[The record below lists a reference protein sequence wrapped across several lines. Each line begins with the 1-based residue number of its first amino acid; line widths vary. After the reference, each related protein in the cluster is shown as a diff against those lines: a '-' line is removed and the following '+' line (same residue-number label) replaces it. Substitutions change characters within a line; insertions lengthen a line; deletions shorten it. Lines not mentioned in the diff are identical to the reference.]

1 MRKITE
7 ILFAIGM
14 CLVLPAGI
22 FGVVYE
28 LFIWNKSIIP
38 SWLFN
43 TVMIVG
49 TIGILCIIPFVIYN
63 SKRRKMDWMKKIW
76 QNHGF
81 LSRGFRIFIFALV
94 GDGTHDIPPFLTR
107 TTKQS
112 ISLSFWAEKTAK
124 RFAKSKFCGLSEAN
138 EQNQGAKAPQGYG
151 LEFGWLFVSM

>member
-1 MRKITE
+1 MMKKITE

-63 SKRRKMDWMKKIW
+63 SKRREMD
-76 QNHGF
+76 
-81 LSRGFRIFIFALV
+81 
-94 GDGTHDIPPFLTR
+94 
-107 TTKQS
+107 
-112 ISLSFWAEKTAK
+112 
-124 RFAKSKFCGLSEAN
+124 
-138 EQNQGAKAPQGYG
+138 
-151 LEFGWLFVSM
+151 

>member
-1 MRKITE
+1 MKKTTE

-14 CLVLPAGI
+14 CLVLSAGI

-63 SKRRKMDWMKKIW
+63 SKRREMD
-76 QNHGF
+76 
-81 LSRGFRIFIFALV
+81 
-94 GDGTHDIPPFLTR
+94 
-107 TTKQS
+107 
-112 ISLSFWAEKTAK
+112 
-124 RFAKSKFCGLSEAN
+124 
-138 EQNQGAKAPQGYG
+138 
-151 LEFGWLFVSM
+151 